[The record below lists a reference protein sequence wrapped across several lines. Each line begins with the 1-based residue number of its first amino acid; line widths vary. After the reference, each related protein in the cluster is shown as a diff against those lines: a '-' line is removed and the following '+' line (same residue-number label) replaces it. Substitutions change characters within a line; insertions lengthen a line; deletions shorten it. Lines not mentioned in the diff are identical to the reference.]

1 MSMKNIGRVVLA
13 VLAGYITN
21 VALVVAT
28 ELMVRVPGRHVAQP
42 LRYYAIDL
50 ITQCLY
56 TVIGGY
62 ITCAIAGPVHRA
74 AMISLICLGL
84 VVGSA
89 SLTASW
95 NTEPHWYGIALLA
108 VYAPCVWIGCSL
120 RLGTKR
126 LSSSRL

>member
-1 MSMKNIGRVVLA
+1 MSIKTIGRVVLA
-13 VLAGYITN
+13 VLAGYITD

-28 ELMVRVPGRHVAQP
+28 ELMARVPGRHVAQP
-42 LRYYAIDL
+42 IRYYVIDL

-62 ITCAIAGPVHRA
+62 IACMIAGPVHRA
-74 AMISLICLGL
+74 AIITLICLGL

-95 NTEPHWYGIALLA
+95 NMEPHWYGIALLA
-108 VYAPCVWIGCSL
+108 VYGPCVWIGCSL
-120 RLGTKR
+120 RLRTKR
-126 LSSSRL
+126 FSSSQP

>member
-1 MSMKNIGRVVLA
+1 MAMKNVGRVIFA
-13 VLAGYITN
+13 VLAGYITDA
-21 VALVVAT
+21 ALVIAT
-28 ELMVRVPGRHVAQP
+28 ELALRVPSRHVAQP
-42 LRYYAIDL
+42 LRYYVIDL

-74 AMISLICLGL
+74 AMITLICLGL
-84 VVGSA
+84 LVGSA

-95 NTEPHWYGIALLA
+95 HMEPHWYGIGLLA

-120 RLGTKR
+120 RLR
-126 LSSSRL
+126 SAR